1 MYTDYGDYMKL
12 RYQNKDIELIECKSF
27 FSRFKGFMMCKNI
40 NHALLFGNCNS
51 IHTFFMISN
60 IDVILCNDDNVIL
73 YYYKDLINPKNKQ
86 ECFNSSFNPEIVIYK
101 DTDFVYHYYVD
112 LSNNISNNNKCDI
125 SNENAL
131 IDNMQDN
138 LKNKLGLS

>member
-73 YYYKDLINPKNKQ
+73 YYYKDLAPNKVILPKRGVTKVFELPVNYFDIKIN
-86 ECFNSSFNPEIVIYK
+86 
-101 DTDFVYHYYVD
+101 D
-112 LSNNISNNNKCDI
+112 
-125 SNENAL
+125 
-131 IDNMQDN
+131 
-138 LKNKLGLS
+138 KLEVER